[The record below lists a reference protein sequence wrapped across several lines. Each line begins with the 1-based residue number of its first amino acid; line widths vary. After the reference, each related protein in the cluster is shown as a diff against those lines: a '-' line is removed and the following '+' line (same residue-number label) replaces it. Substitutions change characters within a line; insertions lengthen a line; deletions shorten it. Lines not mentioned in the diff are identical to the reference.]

1 LTAAPLARSR
11 TSVRRAGGSGPSPG
25 RVAALVRVLSAAL
38 LLAGCGRLDE
48 LRYEPP
54 TTPQQW
60 CERRPCIPVG
70 GTIFNEPLGSFL
82 VFLLALLWIGV
93 GLHFLQTRRGQRSRT
108 WLGVALV
115 LGGVGAAQA
124 GISYQ
129 AFSYALKCAGREYCQ
144 LTNGFEIGYS
154 MTQAV
159 SVSAMLIAVA
169 YACTIGRLRRGLIGY
184 AVINGAVYLLVSIA
198 GVTIPSRTL
207 LSFEILM
214 LFALPGIVLVVL
226 VTGRRYRTSREA
238 MDRSLL
244 VSALLLVLVQVA
256 YFAYYSA
263 GITQQL
269 WNGGQGFYFSENDV
283 LHVGMIGWLAYL
295 LASVGRHLCDDETR
309 CDAEWGAPRGG
320 LHLQNETII
329 STKP

>member
-1 LTAAPLARSR
+1 LTAAPSARSR

-25 RVAALVRVLSAAL
+25 RVAALARVLSAAL
-38 LLAGCGRLDE
+38 PLAGCSRLDE

-70 GTIFNEPLGSFL
+70 GTIFTEPLGSFL

-154 MTQAV
+154 VTQAI

-169 YACTIGRLRRGLIGY
+169 YACAIDRLRRALIGY

-198 GVTIPSRTL
+198 GVSIPSRTL

-256 YFAYYSA
+256 YYAYYAA

-269 WNGGQGFYFSENDV
+269 WKGAQGFYFSENDV

-295 LASVGRHLCDDETR
+295 LATVGRHLCDDETR
-309 CDAEWGAPRGG
+309 SGAVTARSG
-320 LHLQNETII
+320 ET
-329 STKP
+329 SAGVK